1 MIKICRGQCL
11 QALFNGRQL
20 CILALLLP
28 MVTFGTDLS
37 EQPTENNKLEQ
48 QGLKAWLL
56 ASRIPSPAQEALLLR
71 YHLDP
76 SANQLI
82 TELDSVVYSLAH
94 IPLSPK
100 LPSAIRVAKTDLA
113 QKKARQGLLQYAAGA
128 SYAKIGYTQREAVA
142 KALMHL
148 DNEVGGRLLPG
159 IQSRA
164 TALRDIA
171 VALVWTDAQAVSV
184 FRQKPPSHEQFLTA
198 YCEALYP
205 TAQAIFLQREYDE
218 ALKIYRSMH
227 DLDCPRPLPYYL
239 DAAECF
245 LHQGQ
250 LKDAARMS
258 TYLLDQ
264 PRNIL
269 TAALVERA
277 GDILSTAGKQKEAE
291 TAYNL
296 AFELLSDAYN
306 TIP

>member
-1 MIKICRGQCL
+1 MR
-11 QALFNGRQL
+11 
-20 CILALLLP
+20 
-28 MVTFGTDLS
+28 
-37 EQPTENNKLEQ
+37 
-48 QGLKAWLL
+48 
-56 ASRIPSPAQEALLLR
+56 
-71 YHLDP
+71 
-76 SANQLI
+76 
-82 TELDSVVYSLAH
+82 
-94 IPLSPK
+94 
-100 LPSAIRVAKTDLA
+100 
-113 QKKARQGLLQYAAGA
+113 
-128 SYAKIGYTQREAVA
+128 
-142 KALMHL
+142 L

-184 FRQKPPSHEQFLTA
+184 FRQKPPSHKQFLTA

-205 TAQAIFLQREYDE
+205 TAQAVFLRKEYEE

-250 LKDAARMS
+250 LEDAALMS
-258 TYLLDQ
+258 TYLLDR

-277 GDILSTAGKQKEAE
+277 GDILSTADKQKKAKA
-291 TAYNL
+291 AYEL
-296 AFELLSDAYN
+296 ALDLLSDTHN
-306 TIP
+306 TSP